1 MKGSNRAIAGGGYH
15 HIAMRASD
23 FDASVRFYVDGLGFT
38 RTIAWGEADGRAV
51 MLDTGDGNYLEV
63 FAGGTR
69 VSEPPPAKPPAG
81 VLFHLAL
88 RTDDCDAAVARARKA
103 GARITVEP
111 KDVDIPS
118 SPVTKVRIAFCTGPD
133 GETIEFFQNATT

>member
-1 MKGSNRAIAGGGYH
+1 MKGTNHAIAGGGFH
-15 HIAMRASD
+15 HIALRASSL
-23 FDASVRFYVDGLGFT
+23 DASVRFYVDGLGFT
-38 RTIAWGEADGRAV
+38 EKVAWGQGDGRAV

-69 VSEPPPAKPPAG
+69 AAEPLPAKPPAG

-111 KDVDIPS
+111 KDVDLQS
-118 SPVTKVRIAFCTGPD
+118 VPVTRARIAFCTGPD